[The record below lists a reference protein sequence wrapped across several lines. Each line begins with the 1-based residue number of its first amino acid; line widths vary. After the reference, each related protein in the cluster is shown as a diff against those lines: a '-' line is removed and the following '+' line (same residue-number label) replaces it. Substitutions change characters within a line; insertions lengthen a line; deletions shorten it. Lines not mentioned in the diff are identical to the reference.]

1 MLKWF
6 IFTALVFLCTRRCV
20 NMNIIPVLR
29 PAASYYPEYN
39 ISNGQEGNTKK
50 SEKNLSSQNG
60 S

>member
-20 NMNIIPVLR
+20 SMNIIPVLR

-50 SEKNLSSQNG
+50 T
-60 S
+60 